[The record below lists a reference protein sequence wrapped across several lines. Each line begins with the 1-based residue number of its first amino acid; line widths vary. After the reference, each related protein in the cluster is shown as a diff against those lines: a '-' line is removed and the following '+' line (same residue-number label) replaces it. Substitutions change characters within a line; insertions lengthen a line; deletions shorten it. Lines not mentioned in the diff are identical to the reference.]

1 MKNIT
6 QLILDKLDKPYDYI
20 AKAKH
25 GKSPEILLGDF
36 IECVICND
44 VTSRNANIYLG
55 ISEQTFNR
63 LVKRVFPSTK
73 LQGGGETWSFYM
85 LSLVAHKKCHK
96 CLVIKPIIEIA
107 ASNSVC
113 RDCRTAYNTSDNRR
127 IKNRKQQK
135 DFYYNNP
142 HYYNEKAARYR
153 AQKIKACPTWV
164 SLQDLQD
171 IYDNKPEG
179 HHVDHIVPL
188 QGKYV
193 CGLHVPWNLQYL
205 SVSDNCSKGNYHES
219 EEYWK

>member
-1 MKNIT
+1 MKSIT
-6 QLILDKLDKPYDYI
+6 QLILDKIDKPYNYI

-25 GKSPEILLGDF
+25 GKSPKILLGDF
-36 IECVICND
+36 IECVINND
-44 VTSRNANIYLG
+44 VTSRNSNTYLG

-63 LVKRVFPSTK
+63 LVKRIFPTTK

-85 LSLVAHKKCHK
+85 LSLIAYKKCHK
-96 CLVIKPIIEIA
+96 CSLIKPIIEIA

-113 RDCRTAYNTSDNRR
+113 KTCRTYYNTSDTRR
-127 IKNRKQQK
+127 IKNREQQK

-142 HYYNEKAARYR
+142 HYYNEKTARYR
-153 AQKIKACPTWV
+153 AQKIKACPIWV
-164 SLQDLQD
+164 SLQELQA

-179 HHVDHIVPL
+179 CHVDHIVPL

-205 SVSDNCSKGNYHES
+205 TPTENRKKKNRITESDL
-219 EEYWK
+219 